1 MSHSFQQV
9 ANARGR
15 WAATLALVIAA
26 TLVTVA
32 GLPTTAAAQDDEM
45 MAEYVN
51 QFREN
56 IDQVRIILH
65 DIDRE
70 RSRTKLL
77 RRKREALERLSR
89 AFIIL
94 QRIPAKVQEAEDLDE
109 ARRYMDT
116 NLKELGADPDI
127 KKAKDNILAKAIEV
141 YRAGQLSE
149 ALGLFEELRLM
160 DPANPGVSFLVGHIG
175 KKLDE
180 QEEQEEDE

>member
-1 MSHSFQQV
+1 MSQAFQQV
-9 ANARGR
+9 AQPARS
-15 WAATLALVIAA
+15 WVSALVLVVVA
-26 TLVTVA
+26 TLVTVV
-32 GLPTTAAAQDDEM
+32 GLPRPAAAQEDEM

-65 DIDRE
+65 DIERE
-70 RSRTKLL
+70 KSRTKLL

-94 QRIPAKVQEAEDLDE
+94 QRIPAKVQDTEDLEE

-141 YRAGQLSE
+141 FRKGQLSE
-149 ALGLFEELRLM
+149 ALELFEELRLM
-160 DPANPGVSFLVGHIG
+160 DPANPGVTFLVRHIG

-180 QEEQEEDE
+180 QEEQEEEE